1 MKTIQ
6 NYIIKAI
13 QDNQLHVVNC
23 LQKYD
28 INEELIQKQV
38 DMANQAINLVK
49 ELIPPTTTFITP
61 NE

>member
-13 QDNQLHVVNC
+13 QDNKLHIVNC

-28 INEELIQKQV
+28 IDEELIQKQV